1 MYYTPLLSLYTNQ
14 GSLGYA
20 AVMANDA
27 PIYSTPPIAR
37 RLGRL
42 ALDEAFGGPAIARN
56 RSFWG
61 GWGGVVTT
69 VLMAVLVVC
78 LLVGWV
84 LLWVRQEGQ
93 PNITIL
99 TLGCVGFALL
109 LTMLF
114 TVQNRLSAY
123 WRMRQAEAAY
133 LAGVSHNLRTPVSAI
148 RAAAQ
153 TLQQTELTNEQRA
166 RFLDAIVRETRRL
179 ALRID
184 NALETGRLEVERQA
198 FDHTAV
204 ALHALLVRCV
214 TEGALLAEGRGG
226 SVLLSSEDELWVR
239 GEDRAI
245 KLLFDNLI
253 DNALKY
259 SDGPPLITVTA
270 ELRDTFAL
278 VRVVD
283 QGCGFDPR
291 ETTRLFRRFGRGETG
306 RTGTGLGLSLAQAI
320 ARGHGGDV
328 HLHSDGEGAGAT
340 AEVWLPLVQES

>member
-1 MYYTPLLSLYTNQ
+1 M
-14 GSLGYA
+14 LGE
-20 AVMANDA
+20 A
-27 PIYSTPPIAR
+27 PIHSTPPVAR
-37 RLGRL
+37 RIGQL
-42 ALDEAFGGPAIARN
+42 ALDEAFGGRTMARR

-61 GWGGVVTT
+61 GWGGIVTT
-69 VLMAVLVVC
+69 TVMAVLVVC

-84 LLWVRQEGQ
+84 LLWVRQEGE

-99 TLGCVGFALL
+99 TLGCVGFALV

-153 TLQQTELTNEQRA
+153 TLQQTQLDPSQRM
-166 RFLDAIVRETRRL
+166 RLLEAIVRETRRL

-204 ALHALLVRCV
+204 ALHELVGRCV
-214 TEGALLAEGRGG
+214 DEGALLAEGRGG
-226 SVLLSSEDELWVR
+226 TMALAPGDELWVR
-239 GEDRAI
+239 GEDRAL
-245 KLLFDNLI
+245 KLLLDNLL

-259 SDGPPLITVTA
+259 TDEIPTIEIST
-270 ELRDTFAL
+270 
-278 VRVVD
+278 
-283 QGCGFDPR
+283 
-291 ETTRLFRRFGRGETG
+291 
-306 RTGTGLGLSLAQAI
+306 
-320 ARGHGGDV
+320 
-328 HLHSDGEGAGAT
+328 
-340 AEVWLPLVQES
+340 